1 MRVYIGGIS
10 TETNSFSPH
19 PMTCE
24 TFRQAF
30 WYVGEEMAQVKGT
43 SKETCGVYEY
53 LEGQPD
59 VEIVPG
65 FLAHGQTSGMVRKED
80 FAQMKAL
87 LLKTLEQALP
97 VDAVVLNM
105 HGAMQAENCFDCEGE
120 LFAAVRALVGP
131 HVPVTSSLD
140 LHACMTRQMAD
151 NLDGV
156 SAFRTYPHVDHAD
169 AGYRVAEAAVS
180 LARTGNHPQKLYKTL
195 PMIMAVENCCTESGP
210 IVEIMERMNRLL
222 ARPEVLSGALNLT
235 QPWLDVP
242 DLGCQVTV
250 FLQPGADPGPVESE
264 MDNILRELW
273 ERRSLFYIKV
283 PSIEEALSQSKR
295 LKPPVCVVELGD
307 IVSAGAPGESTV
319 GLRALLEDPSLRPA
333 CVTVRDPESSALAR
347 VLGTGA
353 VGNFMIGGG
362 EAPYHKR
369 TPLRAKVLQ
378 LNSSR
383 VMPEGDVERGV
394 AFDLGTRAL
403 LKTEDGLYVI
413 ICENSCT
420 NHDPAMMRSM
430 GLHPE
435 EMKIILQ
442 KTHQMFKAGYRDIM
456 GSFVYAD
463 TPGCTDRNLSR
474 LPFQHVRRPLFPL
487 DMNMTWSPEGEGWK
501 R

>member
-10 TETNSFSPH
+10 TETNSFSPQ

-30 WYVGEEMAQVKGT
+30 WYVGEEMAQVKAT
-43 SKETCGVYEY
+43 SKETSGVYEY
-53 LEGQPD
+53 LERQPD

-65 FLAHGQTSGMVRKED
+65 FLAHGQTSGMVRAED
-80 FAQMKAL
+80 YGQMKAL
-87 LLKTLEQALP
+87 LLETLERALP

-120 LFAAVRALVGP
+120 LFAAVRAMVGP
-131 HVPVTSSLD
+131 LVPVTSSLD
-140 LHACMTRQMAD
+140 LHACMTRRMAD

-169 AGYRVAEAAVS
+169 AGFRAAEAAVS
-180 LARTGNHPQKLYKTL
+180 LARTGVRPRKLHKSL
-195 PMIMAVENCCTESGP
+195 PMIMAVENCGTDSGP
-210 IVEIMERMNRLL
+210 IVEVMERMDRLL

-250 FLQPGADPGPVESE
+250 FLRPEADPGPVEAE
-264 MDNILRELW
+264 MDRVLRELW
-273 ERRSLFYIKV
+273 DRRSLFYIGV
-283 PSIEEALSQSKR
+283 PSIQEALARSR
-295 LKPPVCVVELGD
+295 ELKPPVCVVELGD

-319 GLRALLEDPSLRPA
+319 GLRALLEDPGLRPA
-333 CVTVRDPESSALAR
+333 CVTVRDPEFSALAQA
-347 VLGTGA
+347 LGEGA
-353 VGNFMIGGG
+353 VGDFMIGGG
-362 EAPYHKR
+362 EGPYHRR
-369 TPLRAKVLQ
+369 TPLRARVLR

-383 VMPEGDVERGV
+383 VVPEGDVERGV

-403 LKTEDGLYVI
+403 LETEDALYI
-413 ICENSCT
+413 IVCENSCT

-430 GLHPE
+430 GVRPE

-442 KTHQMFKAGYRDIM
+442 KTHQMFKAGYRDVM

-463 TPGCTDRNLSR
+463 TPGCTDRNISR
-474 LPFQHVRRPLFPL
+474 LPFRHVRRPLFPL
-487 DMNMTWSPEGEGWK
+487 DMEMDWSPERGGWK
-501 R
+501 L